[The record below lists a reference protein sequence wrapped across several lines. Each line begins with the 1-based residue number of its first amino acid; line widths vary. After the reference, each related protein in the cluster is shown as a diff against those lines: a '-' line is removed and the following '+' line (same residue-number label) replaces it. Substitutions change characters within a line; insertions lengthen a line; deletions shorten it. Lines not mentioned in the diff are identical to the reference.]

1 MSEGKKSEDNM
12 DEINNIFLTMIKKGK
27 KEEKNAY
34 RDEYCAFIRKT
45 WYNLPGAENCL
56 PTDYKCIDCNYE
68 RTVIEFAE
76 SIYKFF
82 FFNAEIFQN
91 YNHDVLGK
99 FNLLVKA
106 YFLLNYYIDIA
117 KMIKSNHFYTKK
129 NQKRK
134 SPPENTSKSK
144 KVQKD
149 FDPSNTRLHLNKNL
163 QGDDDNI
170 IMTEN
175 AEPNSLETPQ
185 DSQETS
191 DSER

>member
-1 MSEGKKSEDNM
+1 
-12 DEINNIFLTMIKKGK
+12 
-27 KEEKNAY
+27 
-34 RDEYCAFIRKT
+34 
-45 WYNLPGAENCL
+45 
-56 PTDYKCIDCNYE
+56 
-68 RTVIEFAE
+68 
-76 SIYKFF
+76 
-82 FFNAEIFQN
+82 
-91 YNHDVLGK
+91 
-99 FNLLVKA
+99 
-106 YFLLNYYIDIA
+106 
-117 KMIKSNHFYTKK
+117 MIKSNHFYTKK

-175 AEPNSLETPQ
+175 AEPKSLETPQ

>member
-1 MSEGKKSEDNM
+1 MVTHVKTK
-12 DEINNIFLTMIKKGK
+12 
-27 KEEKNAY
+27 
-34 RDEYCAFIRKT
+34 YCAFIRKT

-134 SPPENTSKSK
+134 SPPENTSK
-144 KVQKD
+144 
-149 FDPSNTRLHLNKNL
+149 
-163 QGDDDNI
+163 
-170 IMTEN
+170 
-175 AEPNSLETPQ
+175 
-185 DSQETS
+185 
-191 DSER
+191 